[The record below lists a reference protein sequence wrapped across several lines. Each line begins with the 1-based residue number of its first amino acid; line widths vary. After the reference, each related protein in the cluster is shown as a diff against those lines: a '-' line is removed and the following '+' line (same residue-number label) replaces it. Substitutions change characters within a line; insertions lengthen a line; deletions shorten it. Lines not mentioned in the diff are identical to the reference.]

1 MGKVLILRLKDE
13 GTSGH
18 GCFSYKNE
26 IRLDDYKQLAIILSD
41 LSDNGG
47 KVEKAF
53 LEFKK
58 RREESSFP
66 W

>member
-1 MGKVLILRLKDE
+1 MGKVLVIRLKEE
-13 GTSGH
+13 GSSGQ

-26 IRLDDYKQLAIILSD
+26 IPLADFKQLAIILSD

-47 KVEKAF
+47 KIEKAF
-53 LEFKK
+53 LEFK
-58 RREESSFP
+58 RLREEGSFP